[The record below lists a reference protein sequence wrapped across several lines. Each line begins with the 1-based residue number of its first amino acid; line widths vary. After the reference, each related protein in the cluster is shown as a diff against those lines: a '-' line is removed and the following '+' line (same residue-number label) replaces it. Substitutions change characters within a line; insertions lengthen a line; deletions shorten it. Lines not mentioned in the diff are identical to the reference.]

1 MGKGRSVHGASA
13 PSIGRRWL
21 NSTDEN
27 IVRNFTHDG
36 YSQNGRRLPL
46 DAEDDD

>member
-13 PSIGRRWL
+13 PSIGRSGLTRP
-21 NSTDEN
+21 TN

-46 DAEDDD
+46 DTEDDD